1 MKEKRT
7 EKSGGERKTLLDT
20 CARKGRMRGIRE
32 KKREMKKKKSQE
44 DTGRER
50 RGKGERDSHG
60 ESEGKGHRELG
71 KKKGGEDKR

>member
-1 MKEKRT
+1 MERQTSNGRDRGEKRT

-44 DTGRER
+44 DTRREKRKGRER
-50 RGKGERDSHG
+50 DEEEAGRLGEK
-60 ESEGKGHRELG
+60 E
-71 KKKGGEDKR
+71 

>member
-1 MKEKRT
+1 MGRWRDRQVVAETGRGEERT
-7 EKSGGERKTLLDT
+7 DKSGGERKTPLDT

-50 RGKGERDSHG
+50 RGKGKKEMRSR
-60 ESEGKGHRELG
+60 EG
-71 KKKGGEDKR
+71 D

>member
-1 MKEKRT
+1 MERHTSNGSDRGEKRT

-50 RGKGERDSHG
+50 RGKGEREMRRVMHC
-60 ESEGKGHRELG
+60 
-71 KKKGGEDKR
+71 